1 VKELVVIPGHD
12 PVSMNSGA
20 WIADQVRNDK
30 PDARNDKPD
39 ARNDKP
45 DVCNDKLLSC
55 FGVALLAWQ
64 SGRFQVIGESRSCHE
79 PSVR

>member
-30 PDARNDKPD
+30 PDVRNDKPD
-39 ARNDKP
+39 VRNDKPDVRNDKP

-55 FGVALLAWQ
+55 FGVALLPWQ
-64 SGRFQVIGESRSCHE
+64 
-79 PSVR
+79 

>member
-30 PDARNDKPD
+30 PDV
-39 ARNDKP
+39 RNDKP

-55 FGVALLAWQ
+55 FGVALLPWQ
-64 SGRFQVIGESRSCHE
+64 
-79 PSVR
+79 